1 MLLKLN
7 LQSGNMYKDP
17 SLKEIKHSLEK
28 LERILLLKGLTMA
41 KSDISNED
49 CVRMEIVVDKALL
62 EAQNVILRAL
72 KVLNTPELLSL
83 IPTQK
88 TNN

>member
-1 MLLKLN
+1 
-7 LQSGNMYKDP
+7 MYKDP
-17 SLKEIKHSLEK
+17 SLNKVKHSLEK
-28 LERILLLKGLTMA
+28 LERVLLLKGLTLA

-49 CVRMEIVVDKALL
+49 CMKMEIVVDTALL

-83 IPTQK
+83 VPTQK

>member
-1 MLLKLN
+1 
-7 LQSGNMYKDP
+7 MYKDP